1 MACSK
6 ISAIVESLPRRP
18 RSCTLFK
25 CYTPINFKPID
36 GVHYDSVTKRVWSSV
51 CQHMGDCR
59 EDQEILY
66 LFLSATAHGHI
77 SDDTWKTLFPE
88 YSLFPEVER
97 VQHCCGFRVVTGPR
111 KKTDMNHV
119 QPMVEYAPDTCL
131 PYVEACKHWA
141 CQADARWRYA
151 LIAATTLKLI
161 PFEDEAIDLYS
172 YFVIHPWTT
181 ALNRASNI
189 TEFLQSS
196 EEWPS
201 RPESYLMWNLSSLN
215 WHEDEILRNNEM
227 VDILIDSMLTPPSQ
241 KRKSI
246 DSKKGGK
253 DLKQMMAC
261 KRLKE
266 GVHSDV
272 EKDGRLKVWKQK
284 LGNGLSMVNMKR
296 YAPTSGRDMFLNF
309 VCETEVPSLIRTLV
323 RFWIE
328 AGLDFEAL
336 AYAVGSIHDMVVG
349 YGRKLGYDESEESE

>member
-1 MACSK
+1 
-6 ISAIVESLPRRP
+6 
-18 RSCTLFK
+18 
-25 CYTPINFKPID
+25 
-36 GVHYDSVTKRVWSSV
+36 
-51 CQHMGDCR
+51 MGDCR

-66 LFLSATAHGHI
+66 LFLSATANGHI
-77 SDDTWKTLFPE
+77 SDDTWKTLLPE

-111 KKTDMNHV
+111 KKPDMNQV
-119 QPMVEYAPDTCL
+119 QPMVEYAPDT
-131 PYVEACKHWA
+131 Y
-141 CQADARWRYA
+141 
-151 LIAATTLKLI
+151 
-161 PFEDEAIDLYS
+161 LYS

-201 RPESYLMWNLSSLN
+201 CPESYLMWNLSSLN
-215 WHEDEILRNNEM
+215 LHEDEILHNNEM

-261 KRLKE
+261 KGLKE

-272 EKDGRLKVWKQK
+272 
-284 LGNGLSMVNMKR
+284 
-296 YAPTSGRDMFLNF
+296 
-309 VCETEVPSLIRTLV
+309 
-323 RFWIE
+323 
-328 AGLDFEAL
+328 
-336 AYAVGSIHDMVVG
+336 
-349 YGRKLGYDESEESE
+349 